1 MSELAVMIE
10 NELDAMRSAPRK
22 PATVQPSEPGE
33 GSVIDRMVRAA
44 MPSVILAGKVAQ
56 KRKAAN
62 ERQRLADQEALNRS
76 LIENTARDVANGD
89 GVSYAESD
97 PQFL

>member
-1 MSELAVMIE
+1 MDLPELIE
-10 NELDAMRSAPRK
+10 REISNMRRAPRK
-22 PATVQPSEPGE
+22 PETAQPSEPAE
-33 GSVIDRMVRAA
+33 GNVIDRMVRAA

>member
-1 MSELAVMIE
+1 MSRTLLSLAGFQVIITGRFWVIAE
-10 NELDAMRSAPRK
+10 AA
-22 PATVQPSEPGE
+22 E

-76 LIENTARDVANGD
+76 LIENTARDVASGD

>member
-1 MSELAVMIE
+1 MIE

-44 MPSVILAGKVAQ
+44 LPSLVREGRATA
-56 KRKAAN
+56 KRNAAN

-76 LIENTARDVANGD
+76 LIENTARDVASGD
-89 GVSYAESD
+89 VVSYEESD
-97 PQFL
+97 PAFL

>member
-1 MSELAVMIE
+1 MSELAIMIE

-22 PATVQPSEPGE
+22 PATVQPSEPAD
-33 GSVIDRMVRAA
+33 GSVIDRMVRAV
-44 MPSVILAGKVAQ
+44 MPSVILAGRVAA

-76 LIENTARDVANGD
+76 LCENTPRDIGGD
-89 GVSYAESD
+89 VVSYEESD
-97 PQFL
+97 PAFL